1 MVKQVKI
8 DAVQKIKQTLTA
20 SKGAYLADF
29 QGMTVEQA
37 TELRNRCR
45 DAGVEFSVVKNTLAL
60 RAVEDE
66 STREALKEYLQ
77 GPTAMATSDT
87 DEVAPAKVVLPHGTG
102 KSIRILILAKGPK
115 EKEAEEAGADYVGAD
130 YVEKVK
136 GGWLEF
142 DAVVATPDMMAEVGK
157 LGRVLGPRGL
167 MPSPKAGTVTFDV
180 GKAVNELKAGKIEF
194 RVDKGSNVAA
204 TVGKASFTPEQ
215 LLANATAV
223 IGEIV
228 RNKPS
233 AAKGQYIKSV
243 TLSTTMGPGLALD
256 PTVAMGLAK

>member
-1 MVKQVKI
+1 MPKHGKRYNKLEETVSRGPYEDLASLLENLKK
-8 DAVQKIKQTLTA
+8 TA
-20 SKGAYLADF
+20 SAKFDE
-29 QGMTVEQA
+29 TVEVSA
-37 TELRNRCR
+37 NL
-45 DAGVEFSVVKNTLAL
+45 GVDPRHADQQVRGT
-60 RAVEDE
+60 
-66 STREALKEYLQ
+66 
-77 GPTAMATSDT
+77 
-87 DEVAPAKVVLPHGTG
+87 VVLPHGTG
-102 KSIRILILAKGPK
+102 KSIRILVLAKGPK

-130 YVEKVK
+130 YVDKVK